1 MFDFLKRQPSVPIT
15 DEVWISQNSKLEKCK
30 RLLRKN
36 DSYLFVFWFEESF
49 RKFQTAFDL
58 GENSPNLAYARELSA
73 ADLFNRTPIFCEHH
87 PLRKT
92 EQDLFLSL
100 KFKEITVFSSLDEPL
115 FQKFGGE
122 KVAELMKQL
131 GVAGNSISH
140 SWVSAA
146 IRRAQEKIAAKVSN
160 EQRTSSSQEEWFSLN
175 LPG

>member
-36 DSYLFVFWFEESF
+36 DSYLFVFWFEDSLEN
-49 RKFQTAFDL
+49 FQTALDL
-58 GENSPNLAYARELSA
+58 GKNSPNLAYAHELSVV
-73 ADLFNRTPIFCEHH
+73 DLASRTPIFCEHH

-100 KFKEITVFSSLDEPL
+100 KFKEVTVFSSLDEPL

-140 SWVSAA
+140 SWVTAS
-146 IRRAQEKIAAKVSN
+146 IRRAQEKIAAKISI
-160 EQRTSSSQEEWFSLN
+160 EQRTRSSQEEWFSLN

>member
-15 DEVWISQNSKLEKCK
+15 DEVWISQDSKLEKCK

-36 DSYLFVFWFEESF
+36 DSYLFVFWFEDSLE
-49 RKFQTAFDL
+49 KFQTALDL
-58 GENSPNLAYARELSA
+58 GKNSPNLAYAYELSVV
-73 ADLFNRTPIFCEHH
+73 DLASRTPIFCEHH

-100 KFKEITVFSSLDEPL
+100 KFKEVTVFSSLDEPL

-140 SWVSAA
+140 SWVTAS
-146 IRRAQEKIAAKVSN
+146 IRRAQEKIAAKISI
-160 EQRTSSSQEEWFSLN
+160 EQRTRSSQDEWFSLN